1 MHRVPQGATIRLL
14 RQLRA
19 RRRPELSASIVRWV
33 GLTAM
38 FGGALFVVG
47 SLAMLGFND
56 QNAQALL
63 AIPNGIAWVAVGYV
77 LWSGGD
83 DSTRR
88 RRQAP
93 R

>member
-1 MHRVPQGATIRLL
+1 VPYFVIPGVLALVVGFVLL
-14 RQLRA
+14 GIAVLLA
-19 RRRPELSASIVRWV
+19 GVLPRW
-33 GLTAM
+33 TAV
-38 FGGALFVVG
+38 LLVVG

>member
-1 MHRVPQGATIRLL
+1 MPY
-14 RQLRA
+14 
-19 RRRPELSASIVRWV
+19 
-33 GLTAM
+33 
-38 FGGALFVVG
+38 FVVPG
-47 SLAMLGFND
+47 VLLGIAVLLARVLPRWKAALLVVGYLGMFGFND

-83 DSTRR
+83 GSTRR
-88 RRQAP
+88 RKLAP